1 MEKSESCSN
10 PGLVRPNFIFRFW
23 VGNSPV
29 VTHTLSGW
37 KDSKE
42 EKWRWSSSK
51 PLTTWKHIV
60 VLLPRMEFKF
70 FCLSRQLHDLKNVP
84 WRSWGEIKDSLGSSV
99 GTWSTLETQV
109 SLCKRVIWVILRL
122 FSWEFHTSR
131 GRWLMKTDLASFF
144 MLLLLL
150 WLFFSRDQ
158 LRCSGNEGGGSWGG
172 EVSRQETWSILCL
185 TVEGQLNRSDPS
197 PGHVRSLA

>member
-10 PGLVRPNFIFRFW
+10 SGLVRPNLIFRFW

-29 VTHTLSGW
+29 VMNTLSGW

-51 PLTTWKHIV
+51 PLTTWKHTV
-60 VLLPRMEFKF
+60 VLLPRMKFKF
-70 FCLSRQLHDLKNVP
+70 FCLSRQLHDLKNAP
-84 WRSWGEIKDSLGSSV
+84 WRSWGGIKDSLGNSV
-99 GTWSTLETQV
+99 GTRSMLETQV

-122 FSWEFHTSR
+122 FSWELHTSR

-144 MLLLLL
+144 MLLFLL
-150 WLFFSRDQ
+150 WLFLSRGQ
-158 LRCSGNEGGGSWGG
+158 LRCSGNEGGGSGG
-172 EVSRQETWSILCL
+172 VRSSEWETRSILCL
-185 TVEGQLNRSDPS
+185 TVEGQLNRSDPL
-197 PGHVRSLA
+197 PGHVGSLA